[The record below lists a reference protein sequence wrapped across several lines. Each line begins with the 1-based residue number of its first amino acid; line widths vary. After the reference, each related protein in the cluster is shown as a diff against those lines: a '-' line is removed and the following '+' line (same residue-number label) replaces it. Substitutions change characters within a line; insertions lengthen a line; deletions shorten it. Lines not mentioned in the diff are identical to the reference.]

1 MTADGPICNRRFWQ
15 RLPAYVVHFSAAAYR
30 LPNPW
35 HIVTVQPRTV
45 GGKTG
50 TVGQGTGHRYRYDVM
65 GFPRRGRH
73 RLKDGTYRE
82 TVEWVRPH
90 QRGIKNQTYIPK
102 VSRFEAGLT
111 PGPNDDGTS

>member
-1 MTADGPICNRRFWQ
+1 MSIGIKALLLLVKVKVAVSVDGPTDLTRKG
-15 RLPAYVVHFSAAAYR
+15 

-45 GGKTG
+45 GGNG
-50 TVGQGTGHRYRYDVM
+50 GANGRGTGHRYRYRYRYDVM

-90 QRGIKNQTYIPK
+90 QRGHKEPDLHPEGQP
-102 VSRFEAGLT
+102 V
-111 PGPNDDGTS
+111 